1 MRIKSFFQFS
11 IILFLFFS
19 CNTDKKN
26 TIVKPNVL
34 VLMSDNHYFEHL
46 GCYGDNMVK
55 TPTIDKI
62 AKQGVRFTNAYC
74 ASPSCTPAR
83 AAMLTGQEIWRLNE
97 GANLWSTLSV
107 TIPTYQDILEEAGY
121 FTGHDRKGWGPGNYK
136 VGGRD
141 KNPAGATFINF
152 TEFLDKNVENKPWSF
167 FFSSKKPHRPFEY
180 GAAQK
185 AGLNIDSVIVPPYLP
200 DSYEVRS
207 DICDYYNEI
216 MNFDNQVAE
225 ALLIIKK
232 RGMLANTIIIVC
244 ADNGWMMPRGL
255 ANLYDFGTR
264 VPLIISWPKNIPENR
279 VVTDFVSLNDLSP
292 TILEYAGEKIPA
304 VMTAKSLKNLL
315 TKEEQGRIEPKR
327 NKVFMARERHAL
339 VRKGGL
345 GYPGRAIRTDN
356 FLFIHN
362 YEPERWPAGDPPL
375 FGDIDLHM
383 LQSYSPAKEYM
394 MEHRNNPE
402 VKPLFEQAFLKRPKE
417 ELFDL
422 KNDPFQMNNVADLDE
437 YQDIK
442 KQLILQL
449 KEYLVLTGDPRET
462 DKKIIWDTS
471 KYFMED
477 DWIGK
482 PSKEAQE
489 KFGLE
494 ETYSYK

>member
-1 MRIKSFFQFS
+1 
-11 IILFLFFS
+11 
-19 CNTDKKN
+19 
-26 TIVKPNVL
+26 
-34 VLMSDNHYFEHL
+34 
-46 GCYGDNMVK
+46 
-55 TPTIDKI
+55 
-62 AKQGVRFTNAYC
+62 
-74 ASPSCTPAR
+74 
-83 AAMLTGQEIWRLNE
+83 
-97 GANLWSTLSV
+97 
-107 TIPTYQDILEEAGY
+107 
-121 FTGHDRKGWGPGNYK
+121 
-136 VGGRD
+136 
-141 KNPAGATFINF
+141 
-152 TEFLDKNVENKPWSF
+152 
-167 FFSSKKPHRPFEY
+167 
-180 GAAQK
+180 
-185 AGLNIDSVIVPPYLP
+185 
-200 DSYEVRS
+200 
-207 DICDYYNEI
+207 
-216 MNFDNQVAE
+216 
-225 ALLIIKK
+225 
-232 RGMLANTIIIVC
+232 
-244 ADNGWMMPRGL
+244 
-255 ANLYDFGTR
+255 
-264 VPLIISWPKNIPENR
+264 
-279 VVTDFVSLNDLSP
+279 
-292 TILEYAGEKIPA
+292 
-304 VMTAKSLKNLL
+304 
-315 TKEEQGRIEPKR
+315 
-327 NKVFMARERHAL
+327 MARERHAL